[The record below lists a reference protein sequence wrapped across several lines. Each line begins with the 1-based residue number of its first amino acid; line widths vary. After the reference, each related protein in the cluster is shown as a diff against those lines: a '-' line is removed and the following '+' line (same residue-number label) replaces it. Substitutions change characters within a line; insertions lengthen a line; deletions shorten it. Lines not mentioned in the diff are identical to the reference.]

1 MKGRRKSAF
10 KEFLPLATKD
20 SHFYSDIILSK
31 QVGGLVVGSPLCPIL
46 ANSFLVCHEKNVL
59 KFLHSKIDH
68 FTIEGMLVVYNWGYQ
83 KILEPKSCTRK
94 IDKIHRNLKL
104 YQVFLLSF
112 LC

>member
-46 ANSFLVCHEKNVL
+46 ANSFLVCHEK
-59 KFLHSKIDH
+59 KC
-68 FTIEGMLVVYNWGYQ
+68 
-83 KILEPKSCTRK
+83 LEVSPFKNR
-94 IDKIHRNLKL
+94 
-104 YQVFLLSF
+104 SF
-112 LC
+112 HYRRYVSSI